1 MLVLSRRQNERIVIS
16 DKDDTPVFVVEITEI
31 RGDKVKVGL
40 TTDNKLNI
48 DREEIWK
55 AKIQKKL
62 DQPTNAT

>member
-1 MLVLSRRQNERIVIS
+1 MLVLARHQNEKIVVS
-16 DKDDTPVFVVEITEI
+16 DKDDTPVLVVEIAEI

-40 TTDNKLNI
+40 TADSKWNI
-48 DREEIWK
+48 DREEVWK